1 MSKNVAPLYPAIR
14 LRLSPAQIA
23 IIAPGI
29 EVITRSYKD
38 HLRAGTSKLSY
49 PFRMFPPARGFDRGT
64 FNQPLMDN
72 FLCLGKR
79 LKTKTKARVA
89 L

>member
-64 FNQPLMDN
+64 FNQPIMDN
-72 FLCLGKR
+72 FLSLGER

>member
-49 PFRMFPPARGFDRGT
+49 PFRMFPQARGFDRGLST
-64 FNQPLMDN
+64 NRSWTTSSASEN
-72 FLCLGKR
+72 
-79 LKTKTKARVA
+79 V
-89 L
+89 